1 MAPAYNPG
9 VLEAYVRQALQRAR
23 IHPSRA
29 RGQHFLIDDAVLAAI
44 LRAAELDR
52 GDLIVEVGPGLGTLT
67 QSLAARAGHVAAY
80 ELDESLV
87 RYLRNWVL
95 PETPNIELYDVAF
108 NKYVYEQLLTKHGIA
123 FVSPDAEVLPDEDV
137 GPGERPES
145 GVRSPESGVEEEDE
159 QPSAVRSPQSAEPVG
174 GSVNKADLGPRTS
187 DTSRPVPTLK
197 IVTNL
202 PYQISSA
209 FLHFAVDYVATYER
223 IVVMLQRE
231 VAQRVIA
238 QPGDPGYNSFSL
250 YLQTF
255 LGPRWVCA
263 VPAEAFSP
271 PPRVESAVLELRPLR
286 LTEQPQPRNRQL
298 YFKLIEGVFRRR
310 RKQFANALHQTFG
323 HLSPELLQAALATS
337 GIDPATRAQDLGMA
351 DYVRL
356 ADTLAGQ
363 S

>member
-1 MAPAYNPG
+1 M
-9 VLEAYVRQALQRAR
+9 LEAYVQQALQRAR

-29 RGQHFLIDDAVLAAI
+29 RGQHFLIDDSVLAAI
-44 LRAAELDR
+44 LRAAELD
-52 GDLIVEVGPGLGTLT
+52 GSELVVEVGPGLGTLT
-67 QSLAARAGHVAAY
+67 QSLAARVWRVAAY
-80 ELDESLV
+80 ELDDTLV

-95 PETPNIELYDVAF
+95 PETKNIELYDVAF

-123 FVSPDAEVLPDEDV
+123 FVSPDADVLPDELEEPSSV
-137 GPGERPES
+137 Q
-145 GVRSPESGVEEEDE
+145 SPASEEERSGQ
-159 QPSAVRSPQSAEPVG
+159 QPSVVRSPQSAEPVG
-174 GSVNKADLGPRTS
+174 GGVDKADLGPRTS
-187 DTSRPVPTLK
+187 DAARPGPTVAGPPTLK

-255 LGPRWVCA
+255 LAARWVCD
-263 VPAEAFSP
+263 VPAEAFHP
-271 PPRVESAVLELRPLR
+271 MPRVESAVLHLRPLMPA
-286 LTEQPQPRNRQL
+286 EQPQPRDRGL
-298 YFKLIEGVFRRR
+298 YLKLIEGVFRRR

-323 HLSPELLQAALATS
+323 HLSAEQIHTALDAS
-337 GIDPATRAQDLGMA
+337 GIPATTRAQDLTMA

-356 ADTLAGQ
+356 ADTLAAG
-363 S
+363 